1 MRSWLYALS
10 KEQLAVLAEG
20 YGLESTGTLED
31 IRRRMREYADTHAD
45 EFATDP
51 REQTGPSGAISHVVI
66 TGASPL
72 CRDAPVDFAP
82 PAVPDHRAI
91 NQIRKSGY
99 HFDGRDPAAFLERL
113 AEFRENYH
121 IVEEQLLR
129 GLSELLRG
137 DALLWYR
144 NHRASWASWQGFE
157 AAFRL
162 QFLPHRYDASLRREI
177 ENRQKANETF
187 AQYSTVMMTLMRRA
201 GGFSPVMQLEYLYD
215 HMHPEYKFYIR
226 RRDIGDISER
236 QARAREHENLVSE
249 RQEALKREKAETKPA
264 VAAVYNKDECC
275 WRCKQ
280 RRHTRRQC
288 RRPAKKFCS
297 QCG

>member
-1 MRSWLYALS
+1 MKTWLYALP

-20 YGLESTGTLED
+20 YGLESTGTLDD

-51 REQTGPSGAISHVVI
+51 REQAGPSGTLPHVVV
-66 TGASPL
+66 TGASPMG
-72 CRDAPVDFAP
+72 RDAPIDFAN

-91 NQIRKSGY
+91 NQIQKSGY

-121 IVEEQLLR
+121 IAEEQLLR

-144 NHRASWASWQGFE
+144 NHRASWASWQGFK

-177 ENRQKANETF
+177 ENRHQKANETF

-215 HMHPEYKFYIR
+215 HMHPE
-226 RRDIGDISER
+226 
-236 QARAREHENLVSE
+236 
-249 RQEALKREKAETKPA
+249 
-264 VAAVYNKDECC
+264 
-275 WRCKQ
+275 
-280 RRHTRRQC
+280 
-288 RRPAKKFCS
+288 
-297 QCG
+297 

>member
-129 GLSELLRG
+129 GLSEL
-137 DALLWYR
+137 
-144 NHRASWASWQGFE
+144 
-157 AAFRL
+157 
-162 QFLPHRYDASLRREI
+162 
-177 ENRQKANETF
+177 
-187 AQYSTVMMTLMRRA
+187 
-201 GGFSPVMQLEYLYD
+201 
-215 HMHPEYKFYIR
+215 
-226 RRDIGDISER
+226 
-236 QARAREHENLVSE
+236 
-249 RQEALKREKAETKPA
+249 
-264 VAAVYNKDECC
+264 
-275 WRCKQ
+275 
-280 RRHTRRQC
+280 
-288 RRPAKKFCS
+288 
-297 QCG
+297 

>member
-1 MRSWLYALS
+1 
-10 KEQLAVLAEG
+10 
-20 YGLESTGTLED
+20 
-31 IRRRMREYADTHAD
+31 MREYADTHAD

-51 REQTGPSGAISHVVI
+51 REQAGPSGALLHVVI
-66 TGASPL
+66 TGASPMG
-72 CRDAPVDFAP
+72 RDAPIDFAT

-113 AEFRENYH
+113 AEFCENYH
-121 IVEEQLLR
+121 IEEQLR

-137 DALLWYR
+137 TPFCGTGITCW
-144 NHRASWASWQGFE
+144 ASWASWQRFE

-177 ENRQKANETF
+177 ENRHQKANETF

-201 GGFSPVMQLEYLYD
+201 GGFSPIMQLEYLYD

-226 RRDIGDISER
+226 RRDIGDISEL
-236 QARAREHENLVSE
+236 QARAREHEDLVSE
-249 RQEALKREKAETKPA
+249 RQEALKREKAEAKPA
-264 VAAVYNKDECC
+264 VAAVYNKAECC
-275 WRCKQ
+275 CRCKQ
-280 RRHTRRQC
+280 RGHTRRHC

-297 QCG
+297 QCGRDGVLPAQCHPPAGKADGAGEKVAAVTPSPE